1 MYPFSTFTLSQRRVE
16 EILSVNV
23 YSMCS
28 TQTGLDYHNKNAY
41 WCTPTGFSLQ
51 KWGCFFSEFAGEA
64 QVTLA
69 PIFRTSQTNSL
80 PFPRLLPLL
89 TTANNDCSH
98 QRWITNIN
106 SKDMERDWFKKSF
119 DRANTQQI
127 HKKWLNT
134 RQTHTHT
141 CTHRTQHYQPKLF
154 SFWKEKVCIMYIIQI
169 CILLV
174 LQHVSQ

>member
-1 MYPFSTFTLSQRRVE
+1 
-16 EILSVNV
+16 
-23 YSMCS
+23 MCIDAH
-28 TQTGLDYHNKNAY
+28 QLDFHCRSEDA
-41 WCTPTGFSLQ
+41 
-51 KWGCFFSEFAGEA
+51 FFSEFTGEA

-69 PIFRTSQTNSL
+69 SIFQTSQTSSL

-106 SKDMERDWFKKSF
+106 SKDLERDWFKKSF
-119 DRANTQQI
+119 DSANTQQI

-141 CTHRTQHYQPKLF
+141 YTHQTQHYQPKLF

-174 LQHVSQ
+174 LQQVSQ